1 MLCSQLTFIVH
12 VYAFGVNCGCEQIE
26 KRDIEIQV
34 QNQKRE
40 NNPIGKTYNF
50 VMLVYLWCYSNII
63 SKKL

>member
-1 MLCSQLTFIVH
+1 MELIVI
-12 VYAFGVNCGCEQIE
+12 AIE

-63 SKKL
+63 SKKIVV

>member
-34 QNQKRE
+34 QNQIVTPVFK
-40 NNPIGKTYNF
+40 IIQ
-50 VMLVYLWCYSNII
+50 LVKPTALLC
-63 SKKL
+63 

>member
-1 MLCSQLTFIVH
+1 MELIVI
-12 VYAFGVNCGCEQIE
+12 AIE